1 MKIGVLG
8 FGNLGTAFT
17 TGIITKNIIDKSDVG
32 VCDKSEERLSAA
44 AQQLGINTYSDVNQ
58 MLKNCDIL
66 ILAVKPHIFPVIA
79 PDIDKSLLHGKTVMS
94 FMAGTTILEIQEA
107 ITVDCQ
113 IVRIMQNIAIQKGHS
128 VTAITDNG
136 FDRKNY
142 DFIKSI
148 FSSLGYL
155 IEVEEN
161 EIEKVTAL
169 ASCGLGFAAYIID
182 SFIKAGIE
190 LGFDAQDSEKMVAQ
204 TFMGALSLGDYA
216 NTVNFVATK
225 GGATEQGLYVLTAYN
240 MDKIAQEAVMAAY
253 NKAMSLKK

>member
-17 TGIITKNIIDKSDVG
+17 TGIITKNIVDKSDVG
-32 VCDKSEERLSAA
+32 VCDKNEERLSAA
-44 AQQLGINTYSDVNQ
+44 AQQLGINTYSDVNE
-58 MLKNCDIL
+58 MLKDCDIL
-66 ILAVKPHIFPVIA
+66 ILAVKPHIFPLIA
-79 PDIDKSLLHGKTVMS
+79 PDIDKSLLSGKTVMS
-94 FMAGTTILEIQEA
+94 FMAGTTIAEIREA
-107 ITVDCQ
+107 LAFDCQ

-148 FSSLGYL
+148 FSDLGYL
-155 IEVEEN
+155 LEVEERD
-161 EIEKVTAL
+161 IEKVTAL

-190 LGFDAQDSEKMVAQ
+190 IGFDAQNSEKMVAQ
-204 TFMGALSLGDYA
+204 TFMGALSLGNYTD
-216 NTVNFVATK
+216 TVSFVATK
-225 GGATEQGLYVLTAYN
+225 GGATEQGLHVLADYN
-240 MDKIAQEAVMAAY
+240 MDKIALETVLAAY
-253 NKAMSLKK
+253 NKALSLKK